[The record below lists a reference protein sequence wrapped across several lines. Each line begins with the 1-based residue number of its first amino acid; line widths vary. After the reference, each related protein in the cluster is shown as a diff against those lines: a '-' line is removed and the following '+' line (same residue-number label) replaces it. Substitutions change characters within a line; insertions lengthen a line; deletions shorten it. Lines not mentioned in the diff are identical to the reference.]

1 MRVLILL
8 AAVLCTACTSSTVI
22 RSSDPSSR
30 IYVNGEYMGTG
41 EAYYSDEKVA
51 FSRNKVEIRKEGCR
65 TDYHSFRR
73 SEEADIGAIVGGIF
87 LTVPFLWVTEY
98 KPYRNYEYSCQ
109 SSAAASS
116 D

>member
-8 AAVLCTACTSSTVI
+8 AALLASACTSSTVI
-22 RSSDPSSR
+22 RSSDPNSR

-73 SEEADIGAIVGGIF
+73 NEEADLGAIVGGIF

-98 KPYRNYEYSCQ
+98 KPHRAYEYNCLARTSG
-109 SSAAASS
+109 S

>member
-8 AAVLCTACTSSTVI
+8 AAMLASACTSSTVI
-22 RSSDPSSR
+22 RSSDPNSR

-51 FSRNKVEIRKEGCR
+51 FSRNKVEIRKDGCR

-73 SEEADIGAIVGGIF
+73 NEEADLGAIVGGIF

-98 KPYRNYEYSCQ
+98 KSHRAYEFNCLARTSG
-109 SSAAASS
+109 S

>member
-1 MRVLILL
+1 MRFLILL
-8 AAVLCTACTSSTVI
+8 AALLASACTSSTVI
-22 RSSDPSSR
+22 RSSDPGSR

-51 FSRNKVEIRKEGCR
+51 FSRNKVEIRKDGCR

-73 SEEADIGAIVGGIF
+73 NEEADLGAIVGGIF

-98 KPYRNYEYSCQ
+98 KPYRSYEYNCISRV
-109 SSAAASS
+109 SSS

>member
-8 AAVLCTACTSSTVI
+8 VAVLSSACTSSTVI
-22 RSSDPSSR
+22 RSTDPESR
-30 IYVNGEYMGTG
+30 IYVNGEYIGTG
-41 EAYYSDEKVA
+41 QAHYSDEKVA
-51 FSRNKVEIRKEGCR
+51 FSRNEVEIRKEGCR

-98 KPYRNYEYSCQ
+98 KPYRSYEYTCQ
-109 SSAAASS
+109 SIAASS